1 VAIDPD
7 TVSGEQERDSGVS
20 VHTDGRERISLM
32 EPYKGRIAPVGEGLT
47 GRGVEHPPPLS
58 LACHRDTVLTSGST
72 HLSPECC
79 LCKNIPGVER
89 GLWRWR
95 FTGPIFLIF
104 DGRPGGRRRVAQI
117 LYIPSLITSSY
128 ETYKR

>member
-1 VAIDPD
+1 MAIDPD

-58 LACHRDTVLTSGST
+58 LACHRDNVLTSGNTPAARPLTRPPPAPS
-72 HLSPECC
+72 
-79 LCKNIPGVER
+79 R
-89 GLWRWR
+89 G
-95 FTGPIFLIF
+95 
-104 DGRPGGRRRVAQI
+104 GGQ
-117 LYIPSLITSSY
+117 
-128 ETYKR
+128 